1 MYVFDRWSVGVAADW
16 PMWRMVLLMLLLLLQ
31 QLLLVRRMML
41 MLLLEQPLLVLLLRK
56 YVRLSVVLHG
66 AADQRGRRLQGNAIR
81 KSPIWYPSQY
91 K

>member
-1 MYVFDRWSVGVAADW
+1 MDVFDRWSVGVTAEW
-16 PMWRMVLLMLLLLLQ
+16 PMWRMMLLMLLLLLQ

-41 MLLLEQPLLVLLLRK
+41 MLLLEQPLLVLLLGK

-81 KSPIWYPSQY
+81 KSPIGYPSQY